1 MTYVPEEARVI
12 YRSKDGKRDKVFDA
26 LEWLAAMC
34 SHVPNKGERMVR
46 YYGYYSD
53 VGRGKRKKSDQ
64 DELIPSILEPDGSSK
79 EYRKNCA
86 RLIQKI
92 YEVDPLTCPKCQG
105 QMRIISF
112 IQDEEVIQKILKHP
126 GLWLVK
132 PRVPPRANAP
142 PRELEIDYSDSQVP
156 LFEEYVYKDPDYS
169 IDTYLS

>member
-1 MTYVPEEARVI
+1 MYPKKPGLSTGPRMENEI
-12 YRSKDGKRDKVFDA
+12 RSLMPLVGCHVFPCCQLVRADGP
-26 LEWLAAMC
+26 LLW
-34 SHVPNKGERMVR
+34 
-46 YYGYYSD
+46 YYSN
-53 VGRGKRKKSDQ
+53 VYRGKRKKSDQ
-64 DELIPSILEPDGSSK
+64 DELIPSVLEPDGSSK
-79 EYRKNCA
+79 EYRKNWA